1 MMRGAVRRSC
11 LKKASASASDATWS
25 TLSTSASSRPRRAV
39 RFSKRLEYFVDD
51 SDTADGDMTDGGTT
65 DIDIADL
72 NSVVMDTGDD
82 FVVPVKFE
90 VPVNPV
96 DDHGDDLVLDVGHR
110 HTDQQSSM
118 DTGGDDQ
125 GDDISEIGKKTYV
138 MTKTESGDVVLK
150 SATRFKKAWY
160 DRLSHDDDYEDI
172 IDPDDDKG
180 DVMNLGDTLTIND
193 PMAAA
198 TFRKLAAHLGGLS
211 IDVGTYQS
219 IFGHMTGTAP
229 LGENIWHGMAAIF
242 QSNSLSTSPGI
253 SGYPFMSKIWAEVPW
268 VGYFVSPELFSKSTS
283 ASPVS
288 ASAPSRSWATE
299 NVYPAIFVL
308 TGAQHRYIED
318 AVLGA
323 RPSSSP
329 SNIDFYE
336 HLEVNGKSR
345 KTDGDAWSMAGKTV
359 IEFDARTFEGVYMV
373 CLKILIG
380 GCRPWIVHASRMRL
394 FKPLSRL

>member
-1 MMRGAVRRSC
+1 
-11 LKKASASASDATWS
+11 
-25 TLSTSASSRPRRAV
+25 
-39 RFSKRLEYFVDD
+39 
-51 SDTADGDMTDGGTT
+51 MTDGGTT
-65 DIDIADL
+65 DIDVADL

-138 MTKTESGDVVLK
+138 MTKTESGHTVLK

-160 DRLSHDDDYEDI
+160 ERLSHDDDDYEDI
-172 IDPDDDKG
+172 IDFADDPG
-180 DVMNLGDTLTIND
+180 DVMNFGDPLTIND
-193 PMAAA
+193 PMSAA

-211 IDVGTYQS
+211 NDVGTYQS
-219 IFGHMTGTAP
+219 IFGRITGTAP
-229 LGENIWHGMAAIF
+229 FGENIWHGMAAIF
-242 QSNSLSTSPGI
+242 RSNSLSTSPGI
-253 SGYPFMSKIWAEVPW
+253 VGYPFMSKIWAEVPW

-345 KTDGDAWSMAGKTV
+345 KIDLDGDAWSMAGKTV

>member
-1 MMRGAVRRSC
+1 
-11 LKKASASASDATWS
+11 
-25 TLSTSASSRPRRAV
+25 
-39 RFSKRLEYFVDD
+39 
-51 SDTADGDMTDGGTT
+51 MTDGGTT
-65 DIDIADL
+65 DIDVADL

-96 DDHGDDLVLDVGHR
+96 DDDGDDLALDVGHR

-125 GDDISEIGKKTYV
+125 GDDISEIGKKTYYV
-138 MTKTESGDVVLK
+138 MTKNKSGDTVWK
-150 SATRFKKAWY
+150 SATRFKKAWFE
-160 DRLSHDDDYEDI
+160 RLSHDDGVYEDI
-172 IDPDDDKG
+172 IDTDDDKG
-180 DVMNLGDTLTIND
+180 AVMNFGDTMTLND

-219 IFGHMTGTAP
+219 IFGRITGTVP
-229 LGENIWHGMAAIF
+229 FGENIWHGMAAIF

-329 SNIDFYE
+329 SNIDFYDD
-336 HLEVNGKSR
+336 LEVNGKSR

-380 GCRPWIVHASRMRL
+380 GCRPWMVHANRMRL
-394 FKPLSRL
+394 FMPLSRL